1 MSLVSKIYFA
11 LILILNFLKKT
22 PKNIIKK
29 NPIDTKTQKI
39 IASTGINT
47 SSDIFFFWDKILQIQ
62 TPKNIYQIPKSGKKN
77 KLIP

>member
-39 IASTGINT
+39 IASIGINT
-47 SSDIFFFWDKILQIQ
+47 SSDIFLGIKSSKSKHQKIYIKFPNQL
-62 TPKNIYQIPKSGKKN
+62 NRGKK
-77 KLIP
+77 